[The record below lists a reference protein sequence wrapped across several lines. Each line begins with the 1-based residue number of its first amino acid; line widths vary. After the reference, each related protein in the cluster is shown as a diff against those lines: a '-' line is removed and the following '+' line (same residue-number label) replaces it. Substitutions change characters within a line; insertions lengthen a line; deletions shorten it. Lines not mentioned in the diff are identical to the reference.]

1 MKIRYRIIQRLKEL
15 GWNRLK
21 LSQETGISQNTISA
35 YLQGKKDIRQET
47 LKEICKALDLS
58 IVLIPNEDLI

>member
-15 GWNRLK
+15 GWNQLK

-47 LKEICKALDLS
+47 LKEICKALDLF